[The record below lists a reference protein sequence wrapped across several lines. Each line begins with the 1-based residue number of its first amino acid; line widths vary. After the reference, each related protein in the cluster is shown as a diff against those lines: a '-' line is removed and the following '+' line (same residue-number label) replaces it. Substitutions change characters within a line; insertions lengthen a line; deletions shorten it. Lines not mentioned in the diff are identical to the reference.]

1 MIRVPPRSTRT
12 DTLFPYTTLFRSVF
26 DRAAIIVVAQIAA
39 IAQELVDQIAVG
51 AVQLDAVEAR
61 PLRIFRRLGIIGAD
75 ARDFAELERAGDFI
89 FEPARGGVRLARRLP
104 RRCRHGRLAV
114 VEHRMDDAAPVPAQ
128 NVKDPARDSGGHYV
142 SNTVVAVTT
151 K

>member
-61 PLRIFRRLGIIGAD
+61 PLRIFRRLGIIGDD

-89 FEPARGGVRLARRLP
+89 FEPADGDRKSTRLNSS
-104 RRCRHGRLAV
+104 H
-114 VEHRMDDAAPVPAQ
+114 
-128 NVKDPARDSGGHYV
+128 
-142 SNTVVAVTT
+142 
-151 K
+151 